1 MKQSAFLLKSFL
13 VVTMMGWTLMSN
25 AQRYEIEHGRVYFG
39 DEVMMQA
46 DARSF
51 VDLGCGYAKDRM
63 NVYMNGHVLENV
75 DPSTFRLKERSTWR
89 HHGRD
94 GKDEPT
100 SENRG
105 YFKTN
110 FNVYFGNKKNRLEVE
125 VLKESTNPQV
135 NLAERRADYWN
146 FGGIWR
152 PVFII
157 SKPAQNI
164 ERVAINAKGDG
175 QFMADVF
182 LNRALPNGSVS
193 VNIVDANGKVTAVGS
208 GTAYIDVYLF
218 QTKACTREEI
228 ANGGGR
234 VTVIVP

>member
-89 HHGRD
+89 HR
-94 GKDEPT
+94 KDESTP
-100 SENRG
+100 ENRG
-105 YFKTN
+105 YFKTS
-110 FNVYFGNKKNRLEVE
+110 FNVYFGNKKID
-125 VLKESTNPQV
+125 
-135 NLAERRADYWN
+135 A
-146 FGGIWR
+146 
-152 PVFII
+152 
-157 SKPAQNI
+157 
-164 ERVAINAKGDG
+164 
-175 QFMADVF
+175 MASSF
-182 LNRALPNGSVS
+182 
-193 VNIVDANGKVTAVGS
+193 VD
-208 GTAYIDVYLF
+208 L
-218 QTKACTREEI
+218 
-228 ANGGGR
+228 GGGYAKDSFNVYYFGEKLKGCMASSFEILEGGYAKDSFNVYYR
-234 VTVIVP
+234 GNKVDGAMASSFKYMGNGYGQDSFNAYYKGKKLE

>member
-89 HHGRD
+89 HRM
-94 GKDEPT
+94 DESAP
-100 SENRG
+100 ENRG
-105 YFKTN
+105 YFKTS
-110 FNVYFGNKKNRLEVE
+110 FNVYFGNKKID
-125 VLKESTNPQV
+125 
-135 NLAERRADYWN
+135 A
-146 FGGIWR
+146 
-152 PVFII
+152 
-157 SKPAQNI
+157 
-164 ERVAINAKGDG
+164 
-175 QFMADVF
+175 MASSF
-182 LNRALPNGSVS
+182 
-193 VNIVDANGKVTAVGS
+193 VD
-208 GTAYIDVYLF
+208 L
-218 QTKACTREEI
+218 
-228 ANGGGR
+228 GGGYAKDSFNVYYFGEKLKGCMASSFEILEGGYAKDSFNVYYR
-234 VTVIVP
+234 GNKVDGAMASSFKYMGNGYGQDSFNAYYKGKKLE

>member
-89 HHGRD
+89 HR
-94 GKDEPT
+94 KDESTP
-100 SENRG
+100 ENRG
-105 YFKTN
+105 YFKTS
-110 FNVYFGNKKNRLEVE
+110 FNVYFGNKKID
-125 VLKESTNPQV
+125 
-135 NLAERRADYWN
+135 A
-146 FGGIWR
+146 
-152 PVFII
+152 
-157 SKPAQNI
+157 
-164 ERVAINAKGDG
+164 
-175 QFMADVF
+175 MASSF
-182 LNRALPNGSVS
+182 
-193 VNIVDANGKVTAVGS
+193 VD
-208 GTAYIDVYLF
+208 L
-218 QTKACTREEI
+218 
-228 ANGGGR
+228 GGGYAKDSFNVYYFGEKLKGCMASSFEILEGGYAKDSFNVYYR
-234 VTVIVP
+234 GNKVDGAMASSFKYMGNGYGQDHFNAYYKGKKLE

>member
-46 DARSF
+46 DARSS
-51 VDLGCGYAKDRM
+51 VDLGCGFAKDRM

-94 GKDEPT
+94 GMDEPA
-100 SENRG
+100 SENKG

-110 FNVYFGNKKNRLEVE
+110 FNVYFGNKKID
-125 VLKESTNPQV
+125 
-135 NLAERRADYWN
+135 A
-146 FGGIWR
+146 
-152 PVFII
+152 
-157 SKPAQNI
+157 
-164 ERVAINAKGDG
+164 
-175 QFMADVF
+175 MASSF
-182 LNRALPNGSVS
+182 
-193 VNIVDANGKVTAVGS
+193 VD
-208 GTAYIDVYLF
+208 L
-218 QTKACTREEI
+218 
-228 ANGGGR
+228 GGGYAKDSFNVYYFGEKLKGCMASSFEILEGGYAKDSFNVYYR
-234 VTVIVP
+234 GNKVDGAMASSFKYMGNGYGQDHFNAYYKGKKMK

>member
-89 HHGRD
+89 HR
-94 GKDEPT
+94 KDESTP
-100 SENRG
+100 ENRG
-105 YFKTN
+105 YFKTS
-110 FNVYFGNKKNRLEVE
+110 FNVYFGNKKIDAMASSFVDLGGGYAKDSFNVYYFGEKLKGCMASNFE
-125 VLKESTNPQV
+125 VLE
-135 NLAERRADYWN
+135 
-146 FGGIWR
+146 GGYAKDSFSVYYRGNKIDGAMASS
-152 PVFII
+152 F
-157 SKPAQNI
+157 KYMGNGYGQDHF
-164 ERVAINAKGDG
+164 NAYYKGKK
-175 QFMADVF
+175 
-182 LNRALPNGSVS
+182 L
-193 VNIVDANGKVTAVGS
+193 K
-208 GTAYIDVYLF
+208 
-218 QTKACTREEI
+218 
-228 ANGGGR
+228 
-234 VTVIVP
+234 

>member
-39 DEVMMQA
+39 DEVMMEA

-89 HHGRD
+89 HR
-94 GKDEPT
+94 KDESTP
-100 SENRG
+100 ENKG

-110 FNVYFGNKKNRLEVE
+110 FNVYFGDKKIDAMASTFVE
-125 VLKESTNPQV
+125 L
-135 NLAERRADYWN
+135 
-146 FGGIWR
+146 
-152 PVFII
+152 
-157 SKPAQNI
+157 
-164 ERVAINAKGDG
+164 GDG
-175 QFMADVF
+175 YAKDAFNVYYFGEKLKGCMASSFEILEGGYAKDSFSVYYRGNKVDGAMASSF
-182 LNRALPNGSVS
+182 KYMGNGYGQDHF
-193 VNIVDANGKVTAVGS
+193 NAYYKGKK
-208 GTAYIDVYLF
+208 L
-218 QTKACTREEI
+218 E
-228 ANGGGR
+228 
-234 VTVIVP
+234 

>member
-25 AQRYEIEHGRVYFG
+25 AQRYEIEHGRVYFD

-89 HHGRD
+89 HR
-94 GKDEPT
+94 KDESTP
-100 SENRG
+100 ENKG

-110 FNVYFGNKKNRLEVE
+110 FNVYFGNKKID
-125 VLKESTNPQV
+125 
-135 NLAERRADYWN
+135 A
-146 FGGIWR
+146 
-152 PVFII
+152 
-157 SKPAQNI
+157 
-164 ERVAINAKGDG
+164 
-175 QFMADVF
+175 MASSF
-182 LNRALPNGSVS
+182 
-193 VNIVDANGKVTAVGS
+193 VD
-208 GTAYIDVYLF
+208 L
-218 QTKACTREEI
+218 
-228 ANGGGR
+228 GGGYAKDSFNVYYFGEKLKGCMASSFEILEGGYAKDSFSVYYR
-234 VTVIVP
+234 GNKVDGAMASSFKYMGNGYGQDHFNAYYKGKKLK

>member
-39 DEVMMQA
+39 DEVMMEA

-89 HHGRD
+89 HR
-94 GKDEPT
+94 KDESTP
-100 SENRG
+100 ENKG

-110 FNVYFGNKKNRLEVE
+110 FNVYFGNKKID
-125 VLKESTNPQV
+125 
-135 NLAERRADYWN
+135 A
-146 FGGIWR
+146 
-152 PVFII
+152 
-157 SKPAQNI
+157 
-164 ERVAINAKGDG
+164 
-175 QFMADVF
+175 MASSF
-182 LNRALPNGSVS
+182 
-193 VNIVDANGKVTAVGS
+193 VD
-208 GTAYIDVYLF
+208 L
-218 QTKACTREEI
+218 
-228 ANGGGR
+228 GGGYAKDSFNVYYFGEKLKGCMASSFEILEGGYAKDSFSVYYR
-234 VTVIVP
+234 GNKVDGAMASSFKYMGNGYGQDHFNAYYKGKKLE